1 MPDVLPTP
9 LSRGRRTLIW
19 TLLVAATVIAVAAVL
34 TTWVRRQ
41 MLDEQSWR
49 DASAEL
55 IADPAIRQPLSV
67 YLVNELYDNV
77 NVASE
82 LESRL
87 PPDLKPLAGP
97 AAGALRQAATDG
109 VGRLL
114 EAPRVQQLWVDAS
127 SLAQQKLVN
136 VLEDKT
142 GHGISTGDGVVTLDL
157 SQLVAELGTDLGLS
171 PSVMAKIP
179 PNTGVITVMRSD
191 QLATAQAAV
200 QALRILSTVLFVLV
214 FVMYALAIYL
224 ARGERRVTLRNV
236 GWALIIVGLVALV
249 ARRITG
255 RYAVDA
261 LASPAAHGAA
271 ERAWLIGSGILGEI
285 GWAGIAYGVVI
296 VAGAVLA
303 GPTRHATAV
312 RARLAP
318 VLNERPGIAWATVTG
333 VYLLLILWGPTHALR
348 TVWGVVLL
356 GALLAAGVAVLRAE
370 TLREF

>member
-1 MPDVLPTP
+1 MPDVIPTP

-19 TLLVAATVIAVAAVL
+19 TLIVAATVIAIAAVL

-49 DASAEL
+49 NASAEL
-55 IADPAIRQPLSV
+55 IADPAVRETLSV
-67 YLVNELYDNV
+67 SLVSALYDNV
-77 NVASE
+77 NVSGE

-114 EAPRVQQLWVDAS
+114 EAPRGQQLWVDAS

-142 GHGISTGDGVVTLDL
+142 GHGISTGDGAVTLDL
-157 SQLVAELGTDLGLS
+157 SQLITELGTDLGIS
-171 PSVMAKIP
+171 PSVMDKIP

-200 QALRILSTVLFVLV
+200 QALRILSTALFMLV
-214 FVMYALAIYL
+214 FGLYALAIYL

-249 ARRITG
+249 APRITG
-255 RYAVDA
+255 RYAARA
-261 LASPAAHGAA
+261 LAAPGGTRRG
-271 ERAWLIGSGILGEI
+271 RACLVDRQRDPRRDQLG
-285 GWAGIAYGVVI
+285 GD
-296 VAGAVLA
+296 
-303 GPTRHATAV
+303 R
-312 RARLAP
+312 
-318 VLNERPGIAWATVTG
+318 
-333 VYLLLILWGPTHALR
+333 
-348 TVWGVVLL
+348 
-356 GALLAAGVAVLRAE
+356 
-370 TLREF
+370 